1 MVSIYELGSEVGVD
15 LTPYEVCVKYSAK
28 FKGYNSRIILNKSM
42 SKIEFRL
49 SKSFNGVDEDICLGL
64 YQTLIARL
72 FKKKVLTLRM
82 EIFERFIKNIH
93 SNYIIENSFSDLKLK
108 DSFSRVNERFFNG
121 SMSIRRVCFGKQSY
135 QTLGKYDFN
144 SDEITVSAILKNEE
158 CELIDFIMY
167 HEMLHKK
174 HGFGNFLKRSYH
186 NRQFRDDEKKFPNY
200 RLIDKKLGELSRRKR
215 REQKKGLKRFFD

>member
-1 MVSIYELGSEVGVD
+1 
-15 LTPYEVCVKYSAK
+15 
-28 FKGYNSRIILNKSM
+28 
-42 SKIEFRL
+42 
-49 SKSFNGVDEDICLGL
+49 
-64 YQTLIARL
+64 
-72 FKKKVLTLRM
+72 
-82 EIFERFIKNIH
+82 
-93 SNYIIENSFSDLKLK
+93 
-108 DSFSRVNERFFNG
+108 
-121 SMSIRRVCFGKQSY
+121 
-135 QTLGKYDFN
+135 
-144 SDEITVSAILKNEE
+144 LKNEE